1 VYLDPRSNSKRKIE
15 EMVESPLYAK
25 DYYSITSN
33 QCIVLDEMR
42 LHPLRE
48 VILQCLYEHP
58 CFYED
63 VVRSDDF

>member
-1 VYLDPRSNSKRKIE
+1 
-15 EMVESPLYAK
+15 MVESPLYAK